1 MRQFGKVRRKSRVT
15 VCMPPFREIAE
26 SSRQPVLLF
35 FICAKRGKRWIVHL
49 GSIPLACS
57 MPSERWIHDHQI
69 EVLMGDAKNKVPDL
83 LRTSSSRRLSSCL
96 NDVEC
101 WLFLE

>member
-1 MRQFGKVRRKSRVT
+1 VT
-15 VCMPPFREIAE
+15 VRTPSFREIAE
-26 SSRQPVLLF
+26 SSRKPVLLF
-35 FICAKRGKRWIVHL
+35 LICSKRGKRGIVHL
-49 GSIPLACS
+49 GSIPLVYP

-69 EVLMGDAKNKVPDL
+69 EVLMGDAKNKVSDL
-83 LRTSSSRRLSSCL
+83 LRTSSSRRLSNCL